1 MPTPRIILD
10 CDPGHD
16 DAVALLL
23 AAHTCDLLGVT
34 TVSGN
39 APLHL
44 TTHNALISAQI
55 YGLDVPVYAGA
66 DRPLVAEAQH
76 AAFIHGETGLGGP
89 ELPDLTRQ
97 AAGEDAVRFIID
109 TVRAQENVWL
119 VAVGPLTNIALAL
132 RAAPDLAGKLG
143 GVSIMGGSAG
153 FGNVTPVAE
162 FNIWADPEAADI
174 VYRSGAPLIM
184 CGLNVTH
191 QWLIDEET
199 VHRIREVGGD
209 AATFVADML
218 TYYSQAYGKK
228 FSGRAEG
235 PLHDPCAVLALS
247 HPELL
252 EFGVRHVAVECAGA
266 HTRGMTVVDERG
278 VKESEGGNVK
288 VAYKIDAEGA
298 SKLLFEALSAR
309 AR

>member
-109 TVRAQENVWL
+109 TVRAQDDVWL
-119 VAVGPLTNIALAL
+119 VAVGPLTNVALAL
-132 RAAPDLAGKLG
+132 RTAPDLASKLG

-174 VYRSGAPLIM
+174 VFRSGAPLIM

-199 VHRIREVGGD
+199 VGRIREVGGD

-218 TYYSQAYGKK
+218 TYYGQAYGKK

-278 VKESEGGNVK
+278 VKESAGGNVK

>member
-23 AAHTCDLLGVT
+23 AAHTCELLGLT

-39 APLHL
+39 APLKL
-44 TTHNALISAQI
+44 TTRNALVSAQI
-55 YGLDVPVYAGA
+55 YGLNVPVYAGA

-76 AAFIHGETGLGGP
+76 AEFIHGETGLGGP
-89 ELPDLTRQ
+89 TLPELERS
-97 AAGEDAVRFIID
+97 AAGGDAVRFIID
-109 TVRAQENVWL
+109 TVRSQEDVWL
-119 VAVGPLTNIALAL
+119 VAVGPLTNLALAL
-132 RAAPDLAGKLG
+132 RAAPDLASKLG
-143 GVSIMGGSAG
+143 GVSIMGGSAT

-174 VYRSGAPLIM
+174 VFKSGVPLTM

-191 QWLIDEET
+191 QWMIDEEAIGR
-199 VHRIREVGGD
+199 VRSVGGD
-209 AATFVADML
+209 AAGFVADML
-218 TYYSQAYGKK
+218 EFYGQAYATK
-228 FSGRAEG
+228 FSGRVEG

-247 HPELL
+247 HPELF
-252 EFGVRHVAVECAGA
+252 EFGLRRVMVECAGT

-278 VKESEGGNVK
+278 VKESGGGNVN

-298 SKLLFEALSAR
+298 SRLFFEALSAR
-309 AR
+309 TR